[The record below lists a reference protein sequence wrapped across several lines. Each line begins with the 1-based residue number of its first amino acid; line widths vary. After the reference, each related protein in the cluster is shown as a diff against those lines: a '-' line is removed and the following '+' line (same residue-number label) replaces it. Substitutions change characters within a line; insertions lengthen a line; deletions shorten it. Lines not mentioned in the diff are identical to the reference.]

1 MPEAAC
7 AESSDLSI
15 AFLSGSGY
23 NQTIDSNGAVGHLL
37 TRSAVFVKMLSYF
50 WVRHCGRPEC
60 RRKGKKN
67 KIKLGVG
74 FMAAN
79 VMEIYGSKVFN
90 EHVMK
95 ERLPSAT
102 YKSLKNTIN

>member
-1 MPEAAC
+1 PLILPERKRRQFQIVLFRFKGSKVIPSSVVPKFAESVC

-15 AFLSGSGY
+15 AFLPGSGY

-67 KIKLGVG
+67 KIK
-74 FMAAN
+74 
-79 VMEIYGSKVFN
+79 
-90 EHVMK
+90 
-95 ERLPSAT
+95 
-102 YKSLKNTIN
+102 